1 MTRYLV
7 TWKAVNARQPENVEA
22 RVKQDMKFMETIQD
36 ALKSGALK
44 DYGIAPDGMKGY
56 AIFEGT
62 ETAGALM
69 AQMFVPFYEFDQTP
83 MLTADQWVEVLKS
96 L

>member
-1 MTRYLV
+1 MTKYLV
-7 TWKAVNARQPENVEA
+7 TWKTVNARQPEDTEA
-22 RVKQDMKFMETIQD
+22 RVKQSLKFMEMTRD

-44 DYGIAPDGMKGY
+44 DYGITPDGGKGY

-69 AQMFVPFYEFDQTP
+69 AQMFTPFFEFEETP
-83 MLTADQWVEVLKS
+83 VLTADQWVEVLKS
-96 L
+96 A

>member
-7 TWKAVNARQPENVEA
+7 NWKVVNARQPENMEA
-22 RVKQDMKFMETIQD
+22 RVKQHLKFMETIQE

-44 DYGIAPDGMKGY
+44 DYGVTPDGGKGY
-56 AIFEGT
+56 AVFEGT

-69 AQMFVPFYEFDQTP
+69 AQMFVPFFEFEEIP

-96 L
+96 A

>member
-1 MTRYLV
+1 MARYLV
-7 TWKAVNARQPENVEA
+7 TWKAVNARQPENMEA
-22 RVKQDMKFMETIQD
+22 RVKQNLRFMETIQD

-44 DYGIAPDGMKGY
+44 DYGIAGDGMKGY

-62 ETAGALM
+62 ETVGAMM
-69 AQMFVPFYEFDQTP
+69 AQMYVPFYEFEYTS
-83 MLTADQWVEVLKS
+83 MLTADEWVEVLKS

>member
-7 TWKAVNARQPENVEA
+7 TWKAVNARQPEKIED
-22 RVKQDMKFMETIQD
+22 RVKQDLKFMETIQD

-62 ETAGALM
+62 ETAGAM
-69 AQMFVPFYEFDQTP
+69 MTQMYVPFYEFEETT
-83 MLTADQWVEVLKS
+83 MLTADQWVEVLKN

>member
-7 TWKAVNARQPENVEA
+7 TWKAVNARRPENMEV
-22 RVKQDMKFMETIQD
+22 RVKQNLKFTEMVQD

-44 DYGIAPDGMKGY
+44 DFGISLDGNKGY
-56 AIFEGT
+56 GIFEGT

-69 AQMFVPFYEFDQTP
+69 TQMYVPFYEFEATP
-83 MLTADQWVEVLKS
+83 MLTADQWVEVQKS

>member
-1 MTRYLV
+1 MTKYLV
-7 TWKAVNARQPENVEA
+7 TWKTVNARQPEDTEA
-22 RVKQDMKFMETIQD
+22 RVKQSLKFMEMTRD

-44 DYGIAPDGMKGY
+44 DYGITPDGGKGY

-69 AQMFVPFYEFDQTP
+69 AQMFTPFFEFEETP
-83 MLTADQWVEVLKS
+83 VLTADQWVEVLKS

>member
-1 MTRYLV
+1 MTRYLI
-7 TWKAVNARQPENVEA
+7 TWKAVNARIPENMEA
-22 RVKQDMKFMETIQD
+22 RVKQNMKFIETIQN

-44 DYGIAPDGMKGY
+44 DYGISVDGTKGY
-56 AIFEGT
+56 AVFEGT

-69 AQMFVPFYEFDQTP
+69 AYMYVPFYEFEETP

-96 L
+96 A

>member
-1 MTRYLV
+1 
-7 TWKAVNARQPENVEA
+7 VNARQPENVEA
-22 RVKQDMKFMETIQD
+22 RVKQNLKFMETIQD

-44 DYGIAPDGMKGY
+44 DYGITPDGGRGY
-56 AIFEGT
+56 AVFEGT

-69 AQMFVPFYEFDQTP
+69 AQMYAPFYEFEETP
-83 MLTADQWVEVLKS
+83 MLTADQWIEVLKS